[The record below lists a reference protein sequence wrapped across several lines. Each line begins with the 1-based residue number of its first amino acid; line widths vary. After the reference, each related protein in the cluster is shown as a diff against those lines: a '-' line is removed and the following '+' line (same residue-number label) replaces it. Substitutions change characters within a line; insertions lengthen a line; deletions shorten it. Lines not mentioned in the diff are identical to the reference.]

1 MKRLFIFA
9 LACFTASCT
18 VTQKVE
24 SLPDAELN
32 KPYFIEFNVANQA
45 TYPNHFVVGDLCKKA
60 LLPTTETPTQVFGC
74 FRPNHSRFY
83 PNAPLN
89 PPRIPHNQ
97 ASGPPFRRQQ
107 AHLAC

>member
-1 MKRLFIFA
+1 MIDYIKMYESMS
-9 LACFTASCT
+9 ASHET
-18 VTQKVE
+18 K
-24 SLPDAELN
+24 SLRFPL
-32 KPYFIEFNVANQA
+32 YFNFKLLSIAR
-45 TYPNHFVVGDLCKKA
+45 DLCKKA
-60 LLPTTETPTQVFGC
+60 LLPTTETPTQFFGC